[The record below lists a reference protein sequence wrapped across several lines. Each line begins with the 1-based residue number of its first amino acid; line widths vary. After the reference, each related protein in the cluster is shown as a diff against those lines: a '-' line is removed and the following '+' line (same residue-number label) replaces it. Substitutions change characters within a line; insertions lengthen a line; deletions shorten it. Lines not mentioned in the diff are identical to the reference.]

1 MKVAK
6 EQALIREKAASFTK
20 VGKAVPE
27 MHLIQKYNRTL
38 DQRLKHFRPRD
49 VEDDEDDSQY
59 DSMEGSLLND
69 VSVYDAENV
78 NPVSNIMGNK
88 TKVEKLSQVPQ
99 AAEPARSPPPPPW
112 GAIAPRG
119 ISLNGLPVG
128 TAVPLATPS
137 YMPVWNG
144 ACGSGANSYIPPSS
158 PSPSYVPSPSM
169 MTRSPSP
176 GMALQPTP
184 QSIRELPSVT
194 LPPSSPLLAR
204 SGIPVPRTWSGTN
217 MPPCNTM
224 ETQHSVGSM
233 PVAVP
238 TSFNGGFATP
248 TAVATAICASPSV
261 PVPVVVARIASAARI
276 TSATTGVTFQQ
287 GDVAL
292 RPNREISVDSAAAL
306 VRL

>member
-1 MKVAK
+1 
-6 EQALIREKAASFTK
+6 
-20 VGKAVPE
+20 

-88 TKVEKLSQVPQ
+88 TKVEK
-99 AAEPARSPPPPPW
+99 
-112 GAIAPRG
+112 
-119 ISLNGLPVG
+119 
-128 TAVPLATPS
+128 
-137 YMPVWNG
+137 
-144 ACGSGANSYIPPSS
+144 
-158 PSPSYVPSPSM
+158 
-169 MTRSPSP
+169 RSPSP

-224 ETQHSVGSM
+224 ETQHSSVGSM

-306 VRL
+306 